1 MIAMV
6 FLCQTF
12 FGWAQYL
19 SIAYVQFGCDQV
31 ELGISG
37 ESSILSLYRQQF
49 TDIG

>member
-1 MIAMV
+1 MVAMV
-6 FLCQTF
+6 FLNQTF

-37 ESSILSLYRQQF
+37 TCSE
-49 TDIG
+49 